1 MTYISLTKGISIL
14 ELVTNSLW
22 ASGSPLRMC
31 SFLLPVVSAARIP
44 WKKVHFFLL
53 RQSDPGMPIP
63 GGTDPSA
70 EADVTRGGGAMERC
84 LKSCVSCP
92 FPAVLS
98 LPSLLFLHSRSV
110 RNRLGC
116 KMFSMYKSHVEKSI
130 QRTSILKKTCIRSQK
145 KNVKMNCLPQFLSGW
160 WNDKWFF
167 FSFFFKRIWYF
178 DPVNTEHVLA

>member
-98 LPSLLFLHSRSV
+98 LPSLLFLHSGSV
-110 RNRLGC
+110 GNRLGC

-130 QRTSILKKTCIRSQK
+130 QRTSTLKKTCKHVYVHKEKCGSELSPPPPALWFWA
-145 KNVKMNCLPQFLSGW
+145 CPSGFLWLMG
-160 WNDKWFF
+160 N
-167 FSFFFKRIWYF
+167 
-178 DPVNTEHVLA
+178 

>member
-53 RQSDPGMPIP
+53 WQSDPGMPIP

-70 EADVTRGGGAMERC
+70 EADVARGGGAMERC

-98 LPSLLFLHSRSV
+98 LPSLLFLHSGSV
-110 RNRLGC
+110 GNRLGC

-145 KNVKMNCLPQFLSGW
+145 KKMWKWIVFPNFYPGGEMISDFSFLSFLKGS
-160 WNDKWFF
+160 DILTL
-167 FSFFFKRIWYF
+167 STQSMY
-178 DPVNTEHVLA
+178 

>member
-1 MTYISLTKGISIL
+1 MDPPYACAPFCFLWSVQPGFRERKSI
-14 ELVTNSLW
+14 
-22 ASGSPLRMC
+22 
-31 SFLLPVVSAARIP
+31 
-44 WKKVHFFLL
+44 FFLL

-98 LPSLLFLHSRSV
+98 LPSLLFLHSGSV
-110 RNRLGC
+110 GNRLGC

-130 QRTSILKKTCIRSQK
+130 QRTSTLKKTCKHVYVHKEKCGSELSPPPPALWFWA
-145 KNVKMNCLPQFLSGW
+145 CPSGFLWLMG
-160 WNDKWFF
+160 N
-167 FSFFFKRIWYF
+167 
-178 DPVNTEHVLA
+178 